1 MTKRNPPAGGQNIKI
16 RTRIAPSP
24 TGFAHVGT
32 AYTALFNYAF
42 AKKNNGTFIIRLED
56 TDIKRHVKGAEDA
69 IYEGLS
75 WLGLSWD
82 EGPDK
87 GGPFGPYRQS
97 ERLESYRRLADNL
110 LKGGKA
116 YKDEGAVRFKGS
128 SYEKDYYE
136 KWIEWADLIRGDINF
151 HTNQLTD
158 FVVLKSDG
166 YPTYNFAVVADD
178 IAMEITHVIR
188 GEEHISNTPRQLALY
203 KALGKKP
210 PEFAHLPTLR
220 APDRKKLSKRRD
232 PVDLRLY
239 REQGYLPEA
248 LVNFLCL
255 LGWSH
260 PVEKEIF
267 SLEEFVDN
275 FDLSRIRKAGPVFD
289 TQKLD
294 WLNGVYIREKNNE
307 ELAGFVS
314 GHIAASVPE
323 DLLKRIIPLI
333 KERITRLSDVEPL
346 ISFFWQEPQIGKETF
361 EDSKSTVYITSALNA
376 LSGVKNW
383 KLEEINNVLSEEVKE
398 KRFKTGD
405 FYMALRLALAGK
417 RVTPPI
423 NESMAILGQDKVLH
437 RLEEAQK
444 VLLDVE
450 LPEIN

>member
-1 MTKRNPPAGGQNIKI
+1 MTGDKKI

-42 AKKNNGTFIIRLED
+42 ARKNSGRFIIRLED
-56 TDIKRHVKGAEDA
+56 TDVKRHVQGAEGA
-69 IYEGLS
+69 IYAGLS

-87 GGPFGPYRQS
+87 GGPFGPYKQS
-97 ERLESYRRLADNL
+97 ERLDIYKEKANRL
-110 LKGGKA
+110 LKEGKA
-116 YKDEGAVRFKGS
+116 YEDEGAIRFKNPG
-128 SYEKDYYE
+128 EDVP
-136 KWIEWADLIRGDINF
+136 WVDLVRGEISF
-151 HTNQLTD
+151 PGEEVQD
-158 FVVLKSDG
+158 FVILKSDG
-166 YPTYNFAVVADD
+166 YPTYNFGVVIDD
-178 IAMEITHVIR
+178 TLMEISHVIR
-188 GEEHISNTPRQLALY
+188 GEEHISNTPKQLVLY
-203 KALGKKP
+203 KAFGEKP
-210 PEFAHLPTLR
+210 PKFAHLPTLR

-260 PVEKEIF
+260 PAEKEIF

-275 FDLSRIRKAGPVFD
+275 FDLSRVRSAGPVFD

-294 WLNGVYIREKNNE
+294 WLNGVYIREKNADELTGLINE
-307 ELAGFVS
+307 
-314 GHIAASVPE
+314 HISVSVPE
-323 DLLKRIIPLI
+323 NLLKRIIPLI
-333 KERITRLSDVEPL
+333 KERITRFSDVEPL

-376 LSGVKNW
+376 LSGVKDW
-383 KLEEINNVLSEEVKE
+383 KLGEINSALSEEVKE
-398 KRFKTGD
+398 KGFKTGD

-417 RVTPPI
+417 RITPPI
-423 NESMAILGQDKVLH
+423 NESMAVLGQDKVLH

>member
-1 MTKRNPPAGGQNIKI
+1 MAGDKKI

-32 AYTALFNYAF
+32 AYAALFNYAF
-42 AKKNNGTFIIRLED
+42 ARKNNGAFIIRLED

-110 LKGGKA
+110 LKEGKA

-128 SYEKDYYE
+128 SYEKDYNE
-136 KWIEWADLIRGDINF
+136 RWIEWADLIRGDINF

-158 FVVLKSDG
+158 FVILKSDG

-178 IAMEITHVIR
+178 IAMEITYVIR

-203 KALGKKP
+203 KAFGEKP
-210 PEFAHLPTLR
+210 PWFAHLPTLR

-239 REQGYLPEA
+239 REKGYLPEA

-260 PVEKEIF
+260 PEEKEIF
-267 SLEEFVDN
+267 SLEEFVGN
-275 FDLSRIRKAGPVFD
+275 FDLSRVRKAGPVFD

-294 WLNGVYIREKNNE
+294 WLNGVYIREKNNR
-307 ELAGFVS
+307 ELVRLAS
-314 GHIAASVPE
+314 EHIAASVPE
-323 DLLKRIIPLI
+323 DLLKQVIPLI
-333 KERITRLSDVEPL
+333 KERITKLSDVEPVV
-346 ISFFWQEPQIGKETF
+346 SFFWKEPQIGKETF
-361 EDSKSTVYITSALNA
+361 EDSKSTVYITSVLNA
-376 LSGVKNW
+376 LSGIKDW
-383 KLEEINNVLSEEVKE
+383 KLEEINNALSEEVKE
-398 KRFKTGD
+398 KGFKTGD
-405 FYMALRLALAGK
+405 FYMALRLALTGN

-423 NESMAILGQDKVLH
+423 NESMVILGQDKVLH
-437 RLEEAQK
+437 RLEDAQK
-444 VLLDVE
+444 ILLE
-450 LPEIN
+450 